1 MMKTQI
7 TAIALTALLCSTGA
21 LAQADAARGE
31 KLFEECAACHTLAR
45 NAEGVGPSLH
55 GVFGRKAGGSESFR
69 YSPAMKRA
77 GITWTA
83 QTVDAYLA
91 DPQRMIPA
99 NRMPYAGMPEAR
111 DRADVILYM
120 QQAFK

>member
-1 MMKTQI
+1 MMKTPI
-7 TAIALTALLCSTGA
+7 AAIALATLIGATSA

-31 KLFEECAACHTLAR
+31 KLFEECAACHMLAR
-45 NAEGVGPSLH
+45 NAEGVGPSLY
-55 GVFGRKAGGSESFR
+55 GVFGRKAGDSESFR
-69 YSPAMKRA
+69 YSPAMKRS
-77 GITWTA
+77 GITWSA

-91 DPQRMIPA
+91 DPQKMIPA